1 MQGGLAG
8 HGLDKNE
15 LLLRKA
21 QGLSDLAKLVAVL
34 ANFTTRSSFTNH
46 LPHFEGEKV
55 FGFAKQPVDCPPSRN
70 KHSYHPNHVNFY
82 HPWVFVLIPE
92 PNFMKDVEIQQ
103 LPFGFSD
110 LLPLLS
116 QDGLEL
122 KKIFVL
128 MASGVLYATHPNM
141 QFNVLHSKK
150 PWRSNAKQM
159 STFTYK

>member
-21 QGLSDLAKLVAVL
+21 QGLSDLAKLVAVM

-55 FGFAKQPVDCPPSRN
+55 FGFAKRPVDCPPSIN
-70 KHSYHPNHVNFY
+70 KHSHHPNHVNFY
-82 HPWVFVLIPE
+82 HPWVFVLVLE
-92 PNFMKDVEIQQ
+92 PNFVKDVDIQQ

-122 KKIFVL
+122 KKNIYVDGQW
-128 MASGVLYATHPNM
+128 SIVCYPPKYATQCSSFQKTM
-141 QFNVLHSKK
+141 TLKCKANV
-150 PWRSNAKQM
+150 NI
-159 STFTYK
+159 YK